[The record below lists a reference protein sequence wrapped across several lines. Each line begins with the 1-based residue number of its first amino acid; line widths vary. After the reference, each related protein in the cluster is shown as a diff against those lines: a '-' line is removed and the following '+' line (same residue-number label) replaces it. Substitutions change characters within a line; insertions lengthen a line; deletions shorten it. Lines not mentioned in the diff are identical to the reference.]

1 MPQAKFVV
9 LSKELRGQSFELRER
24 MYTIGRVEAADI
36 CIPDSTISSSHTEIH
51 YNDGEYKVVDLGSSN
66 GTRVNGARFTG
77 EHELKHSD
85 VLQVGEVE
93 LMLDNPNSTEARV
106 VETRTNISLETNP
119 AMGITEL
126 SNLNANHK
134 THKKASPL
142 ANKVFL
148 IIALLLTVVVIV
160 MVFLLLRPE

>member
-1 MPQAKFVV
+1 MSLKP
-9 LSKELRGQSFELRER
+9 ELIFHLKQ
-24 MYTIGRVEAADI
+24 
-36 CIPDSTISSSHTEIH
+36 
-51 YNDGEYKVVDLGSSN
+51 
-66 GTRVNGARFTG
+66 TRRW
-77 EHELKHSD
+77 
-85 VLQVGEVE
+85 
-93 LMLDNPNSTEARV
+93 
-106 VETRTNISLETNP
+106 
-119 AMGITEL
+119 GITEL